1 VTDIPWQPLPPD
13 PLGPWDDLPAHSP
26 ARPPADF
33 RPAPPAE
40 SFHQPLPPKAPAE
53 VGYLRFHMQ
62 RTWWITTGIKP
73 ILTLNGTPVKVKYG
87 ENTIPLQPGRYV
99 VEASQVWRSHH
110 GHASYPITIEPGEV
124 VDVWYAG
131 PATQYHKGSIGPSE
145 QQREGLRNA
154 YVLLLGVLGVLYAAM
169 FAVVLVTWN

>member
-1 VTDIPWQPLPPD
+1 MAVTDSPWQP
-13 PLGPWDDLPAHSP
+13 
-26 ARPPADF
+26 PPA
-33 RPAPPAE
+33 A
-40 SFHQPLPPKAPAE
+40 
-53 VGYLRFHMQ
+53 VGYLRFHLQ
-62 RTWWITTGIKP
+62 GAFLITTGIKP

-131 PATQYHKGSIGPSE
+131 PATLSHKGSIGPSE
-145 QQREGLRNA
+145 QQREGMRTQ
-154 YVLLLGVLGVLYAAM
+154 YVLLGVLGVIYTAT
-169 FAVVLVTWN
+169 FVLWLFTRN

>member
-1 VTDIPWQPLPPD
+1 VAVTDSPWQP
-13 PLGPWDDLPAHSP
+13 
-26 ARPPADF
+26 PPA
-33 RPAPPAE
+33 A
-40 SFHQPLPPKAPAE
+40 
-53 VGYLRFHMQ
+53 VGYLRFHLQ
-62 RTWWITTGIKP
+62 GAFLITTGIKP

>member
-1 VTDIPWQPLPPD
+1 
-13 PLGPWDDLPAHSP
+13 
-26 ARPPADF
+26 
-33 RPAPPAE
+33 
-40 SFHQPLPPKAPAE
+40 
-53 VGYLRFHMQ
+53 M
-62 RTWWITTGIKP
+62 ITTGIKP